1 MQACGP
7 ISSNSSVEC
16 LEENGFNGSS
26 KCPPLN
32 MPFTQ
37 NQYFPFRMK
46 GVVMDQYPTHL

>member
-7 ISSNSSVEC
+7 ISGNSSAEC
-16 LEENGFNGSS
+16 LQEYGFNGSS
-26 KCPPLN
+26 KRPPLN

-37 NQYFPFRMK
+37 NQYFLFRMK